1 MPDTLDVDAFIE
13 AAPWRFA
20 KSMPHIP
27 HEYVVRERDV
37 PGDRFDAFVQ
47 HIEDTGYKAR
57 WGRYHHTY
65 LNVGDH
71 KYWAMPGRGAR
82 PGAPIIIIN
91 RAAVDL

>member
-1 MPDTLDVDAFIE
+1 MDVEAFIE
-13 AAPWRFA
+13 TAPWRFA

-27 HEYVVRERDV
+27 HEYIVRGQV
-37 PGDRFDAFVQ
+37 PDDQFEAFVQ

-82 PGAPIIIIN
+82 RGAPIIIN

>member
-1 MPDTLDVDAFIE
+1 MPEPLNVEAFIE

-20 KSMPHIP
+20 KTMSHIP
-27 HEYVVRERDV
+27 HEYIVRGQV
-37 PGDRFDAFVQ
+37 PDDQFEAFVQ
-47 HIEDTGYKAR
+47 LIEDTGYKAR

-65 LNVGDH
+65 VNVGDH

-82 PGAPIIIIN
+82 RGAPIIIIN